1 MIMAEI
7 TIEKEFYENGQIKEE
22 IPVDENDLIQGIVR
36 SFNEDGSLDT
46 EVPFKD
52 NIITGLV
59 KWYQDGKLY
68 ATAEHINNQKEGLL
82 TVYKG
87 DMVLEEVTYHNNL
100 KDGIARYYDETD
112 GELHYE
118 ITFKNGKAVS
128 GKEYAQD
135 GESTDLTAEE
145 LLDFE
150 D

>member
-1 MIMAEI
+1 MAEI
-7 TIEKEFYENGQIKEE
+7 TIEKEFYENGQVKEE
-22 IPVDENDLIQGIVR
+22 IPVDENDLIQGVVR

-87 DMVLEEVTYHNNL
+87 EMILEEVTYHNNL

-118 ITFKNGKAVS
+118 ITFEGGKAIS

-135 GESTDLTAEE
+135 GNSADLTAEE